1 MGTAARTPHP
11 GCDRGQSAVDGAASA
26 LRKSDAGELM
36 LLTVVVIGSSE
47 GWWDQGSSPL
57 HVGSV
62 LERRGR

>member
-1 MGTAARTPHP
+1 MGTAAQNPHP
-11 GCDRGQSAVDGAASA
+11 GCDRGQSAVGGAASA
-26 LRKSDAGELM
+26 LRKSDAEALM

-47 GWWDQGSSPL
+47 GWREQGSSPL